1 MYLNLTALIM
11 FVFVAAFTP
20 GPNNLLAS
28 YSGFNFGIK
37 KSLPLIYGVTF
48 GFPLLFI
55 VVNFGLAIIFEKF
68 PNLQDI
74 LKILGSVFLIY
85 MAYKIATTTK
95 SENKEIKNLFKRNN
109 LQMIPFKRW
118 KNLWQKKV

>member
-1 MYLNLTALIM
+1 M

-55 VVNFGLAIIFEKF
+55 VVNFGLAIIFKEF
-68 PNLQDI
+68 PKLQDI
-74 LKILGSVFLIY
+74 IKILGSVFLNY
-85 MAYKIATTTK
+85 MAYKIAKTSK
-95 SENKEIKNLFKRNN
+95 SENKEIKKL
-109 LQMIPFKRW
+109 
-118 KNLWQKKV
+118 